1 LLIYV
6 TKITFFMEL
15 LRTNTDQKTAKTG
28 KTGVIEKIMLVI
40 YILYALGANF

>member
-1 LLIYV
+1 
-6 TKITFFMEL
+6 MEL

-28 KTGVIEKIMLVI
+28 KTIVIEKITVVI